1 MDTLKILLAAT
12 VALLIG
18 ALAVAYKDG
27 GPEKDTSKSEIAE
40 LKLEFEKLRME
51 RDTLEQQRKLQ
62 ALQDAAAKAP
72 VYQAPAPAPSAAE
85 NAALQDQIAK
95 LEEEKAKAERNA
107 ETANNEAAF
116 VGGQVLEHRDG
127 ELRRAR
133 MIKDA
138 LPMARIKEWVDDPQA
153 GSFGVIEV
161 LQEASVQQESVLC
174 VRRNTGILGKVK
186 ITSVS
191 IEGAIAN
198 AVSSFPGLKPQA
210 GDDLILDPME

>member
-62 ALQDAAAKAP
+62 ALQDAAAKSAAAAP
-72 VYQAPAPAPSAAE
+72 APAPAPSAAE
-85 NAALQDQIAK
+85 NAALQEQIAK
-95 LEEEKAKAERNA
+95 LEADKAKAERNA

-127 ELRRAR
+127 EMRRAR

-161 LQEASVQQESVLC
+161 LQEASV
-174 VRRNTGILGKVK
+174 
-186 ITSVS
+186 
-191 IEGAIAN
+191 
-198 AVSSFPGLKPQA
+198 
-210 GDDLILDPME
+210 